1 MFRDSD
7 SLEFVRIC
15 NPPLLKEMCASVFKQ
30 HYISN
35 VQRALNKYF
44 PKEFSASEMS
54 CLTGPYEYKVLPV
67 MLHTLL
73 MSSPTFLPFPKEVMG
88 KYDQEY

>member
-1 MFRDSD
+1 MPHDSN
-7 SLEFVRIC
+7 SAEFGKIC
-15 NPPLLKEMCASVFKQ
+15 NPLPLKMMCAGCLRL

-35 VQRALNKYF
+35 VHRTLDKYF

-54 CLTGPYEYKVLPV
+54 CLAGPYIYNVLPV

-88 KYDQEY
+88 KYD